1 MNTTEYIFA
10 KDYYLDILIENMD
23 KMGKSEVL
31 KFASSNGMVHKT
43 MKNAIHD
50 IKKKCFENK
59 AFCKKLIVYSKK
71 KPLLDAYT
79 VENILRIDQYLRKR
93 ITDEGILSVSNY
105 IRRRIHGREVDF
117 PLYSLHDIILCL
129 ESKEFQVRCEEYLNR
144 KLAGE
149 KAVETKRDNLLKKIE
164 EMNIYV
170 EEMEE
175 SDLEEEAILHVN
187 YFREGKGKKR
197 NDFLYI
203 DEDTRKRWICNY
215 IRHELTNYDSEIEAL
230 VGKTGKNE
238 AYKRL
243 RERIKEAILKVYPF
257 YEDNR

>member
-1 MNTTEYIFA
+1 
-10 KDYYLDILIENMD
+10 
-23 KMGKSEVL
+23 
-31 KFASSNGMVHKT
+31 

-164 EMNIYV
+164 EVAKTSITKSLSVKKPTYQDIKTNI
-170 EEMEE
+170 
-175 SDLEEEAILHVN
+175 I
-187 YFREGKGKKR
+187 
-197 NDFLYI
+197 NDVSKYI
-203 DEDTRKRWICNY
+203 DET
-215 IRHELTNYDSEIEAL
+215 T
-230 VGKTGKNE
+230 
-238 AYKRL
+238 
-243 RERIKEAILKVYPF
+243 ERRPIIMPIIMDITKEANK
-257 YEDNR
+257 